1 VSAVH
6 LWDRIRRGFRPDTTL
21 RLPSADR
28 VITAVELLTG
38 AEATAGQIHRTL
50 GGRWPRRLGLLADN
64 GEPWVRALF
73 ATLRLDATVVPL
85 PLPVAF
91 AGPDAYIAHLVRLA
105 EDARLDA
112 VLISPG
118 FAPRTVGL
126 LGKAL
131 PKLPLID
138 ISAPV
143 DEPAPPPLD
152 GRGGDAEAVIQYTSG
167 STSRPKGVVLSHDNV
182 AAGLDTINAGIGWR
196 DDDVMGLWLPLF
208 HDMGLFSM
216 LSAFVRGS
224 SVCLWTPGE
233 FVRRPLRWLESFAS
247 SGATALPAPNFFYD
261 YLVAAAGRDGVPD
274 GLDLSR
280 WRLASNGAEPV
291 QARTIA
297 AFDAV
302 FGRHGVRPELIRP
315 TYGMAE
321 ATLMVSFAPTGEP
334 VRTLDID
341 RDHVSVGA
349 PIRTDQSDRSR
360 NVVSCGPA
368 APGMRLRVAEDAG
381 ELPEGVV
388 GEVQID
394 GPAVTS
400 GYLGRPAEEQP
411 FTSDG
416 WLRTGDLGF
425 LLDGELF
432 IVGRSKDMIVVR
444 GQNYYAE
451 DVEEIVRGTPGVN
464 GRRSTAFAWDTG
476 GDELMV
482 VLWES
487 RLDAEESTVV
497 SEDIRVRLTEQLGL
511 AAVQV
516 VAVPPSTI
524 PFTSSGKVKR
534 AGAAELCRKKNLL
547 AAGVGAELSKGASR

>member
-1 VSAVH
+1 MTAVH
-6 LWDRIRRGFRPDTTL
+6 LWDLVRRNLRPDTTL

-38 AEATAGQIHRTL
+38 AEATAGQVHRAL
-50 GGRWPRRLGLLADN
+50 GDRWPRRLGLLADN

-73 ATLRLDATVVPL
+73 AALRLDATVVPL

-91 AGPDAYIAHLVRLA
+91 AGPEAYITHLVRLA
-105 EDARLDA
+105 EDAKLDA
-112 VLISPG
+112 VLVCPG
-118 FAPRTVGL
+118 FAPRTVAL

-131 PKLPLID
+131 PVTPLVD
-138 ISAPV
+138 ITEPV

-152 GRGGDAEAVIQYTSG
+152 GRGGDDEAVIQYTSG

-182 AAGLDTINAGIGWR
+182 AAGLDTISAAIGWR

-261 YLVAAAGRDGVPD
+261 YLVAAAAKDGVPY

-297 AFDAV
+297 GFDTM

-334 VRTLDID
+334 VRMLDVD
-341 RDHVSVGA
+341 REHLAVGA
-349 PIRTDQSDRSR
+349 PVQTVQGERSR

-368 APGMRLRVAEDAG
+368 APGVRLRVAEDAN

-388 GEVQID
+388 GEIQID
-394 GPAVTS
+394 GPPVTS

-425 LLDGELF
+425 LLDKELF
-432 IVGRSKDMIVVR
+432 IVGRTKDMIVVR

-451 DVEEIVRGTPGVN
+451 DVEEIVRVTPGVN
-464 GRRSTAFAWDTG
+464 GRRGTAFAWDTG
-476 GDELMV
+476 EDELMV

-497 SEDIRVRLTEQLGL
+497 SEEIRVRVTEQLGL
-511 AAVQV
+511 GAVQV

-534 AGAAELCRKKNLL
+534 AGAAELFRKKNLL
-547 AAGVGAELSKGASR
+547 TKGASQ